1 MPKFLFETTYTTDGI
16 KGLMRDKATARR
28 QANEKLLESIDGKLE
43 AFYYAMG
50 DRDVIAIVDLPNAE
64 AAAAVSFTGMATGLN
79 RVRTTPLLTVE
90 EVDRALI
97 RKLTFRGPG
106 Q

>member
-1 MPKFLFETTYTTDGI
+1 MAKFLFETTYTSEGLR
-16 KGLMRDKATARR
+16 GLMKDKAAARR
-28 QANEKLLESIDGKLE
+28 QANQKLLESVGGKLE
-43 AFYYAMG
+43 AFYYVMG

-64 AAAAVSFTGMATGLN
+64 AAAAVSFAGMATGLT

-90 EVDRALI
+90 EIDRALAS
-97 RKLTFRGPG
+97 KLAFRGPG

>member
-1 MPKFLFETTYTTDGI
+1 MPKFLFETTYTVDGLRD
-16 KGLMRDKATARR
+16 LMKDQAAARR
-28 QANEKLLESIDGKLE
+28 QANEKLLQSVDGKLE
-43 AFYYAMG
+43 AFYYTMG

-64 AAAAVSFTGMATGLN
+64 AAAAVSLAGMATGLT

-90 EVDRALI
+90 EVDRALT